1 MKTIKESNKE
11 PYEGKRKIHKFV
23 ENKYVR
29 PTIIYSR
36 FGSIYIVRKF
46 ESYLHK

>member
-11 PYEGKRKIHKFV
+11 PYEGKRKIYKCV

-29 PTIIYSR
+29 QAIIYSR

-46 ESYLHK
+46 ESYLHM